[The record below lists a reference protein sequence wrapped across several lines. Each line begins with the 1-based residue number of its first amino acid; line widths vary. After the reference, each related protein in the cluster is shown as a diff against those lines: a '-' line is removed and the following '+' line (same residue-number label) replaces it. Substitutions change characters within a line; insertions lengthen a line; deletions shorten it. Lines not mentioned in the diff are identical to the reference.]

1 VTNAYR
7 CGHCT
12 RRARVRQA
20 VRCARHA
27 QGRRRSIGA
36 SSATAS
42 GRVSRSGF
50 TWRVPGSRSGC
61 PVWA

>member
-42 GRVSRSGF
+42 GGSHVLALPDACLGRGRVARSEL
-50 TWRVPGSRSGC
+50 
-61 PVWA
+61 